1 MVPQNGLRGPCL
13 APSARV
19 AKPLKRAPRGRIQLI
34 ETGPVR
40 HHGRPGSASW
50 KRCPGAHI
58 CLFYDSK
65 DDLLDTC
72 VPYFK
77 AGLGADEFCVWAV
90 SEPATEEGGARIATT
105 GL

>member
-1 MVPQNGLRGPCL
+1 MPRSIRTRRKAAEARIARPDSADRNGSSPAPRKTGLRIVEAMP
-13 APSARV
+13 
-19 AKPLKRAPRGRIQLI
+19 
-34 ETGPVR
+34 
-40 HHGRPGSASW
+40 W
-50 KRCPGAHI
+50 GAHI

-77 AGLGADEFCVWAV
+77 AGLSADEFCVWAV
-90 SEPATEEGGARIATT
+90 SEPATEEDGARIATT